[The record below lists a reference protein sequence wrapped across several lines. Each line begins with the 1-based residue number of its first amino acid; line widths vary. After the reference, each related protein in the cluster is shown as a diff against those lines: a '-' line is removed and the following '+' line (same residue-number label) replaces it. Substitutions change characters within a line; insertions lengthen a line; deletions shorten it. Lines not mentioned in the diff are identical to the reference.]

1 MHSYFAEHVAVA
13 LERVMGDA
21 DEYRDARAL
30 LEGTMQVPV
39 SYLAD
44 MIMDSA
50 ETLLD
55 KVDLE
60 HADYPALEKS
70 FMVWSAVILRK
81 LPQVNMC
88 IQAIQTRW
96 TCGISITVQSHN
108 HVHKRLT
115 CDRVAILQEK
125 HATPPATHDGRHIG
139 TTHAWMMARQ
149 DRFFSKLRNSVML
162 GP

>member
-81 LPQVNMC
+81 LPQVNISHPDSMDLWHFNYC
-88 IQAIQTRW
+88 AISQSCPQA
-96 TCGISITVQSHN
+96 
-108 HVHKRLT
+108 L
-115 CDRVAILQEK
+115 DL
-125 HATPPATHDGRHIG
+125 
-139 TTHAWMMARQ
+139 
-149 DRFFSKLRNSVML
+149 
-162 GP
+162 